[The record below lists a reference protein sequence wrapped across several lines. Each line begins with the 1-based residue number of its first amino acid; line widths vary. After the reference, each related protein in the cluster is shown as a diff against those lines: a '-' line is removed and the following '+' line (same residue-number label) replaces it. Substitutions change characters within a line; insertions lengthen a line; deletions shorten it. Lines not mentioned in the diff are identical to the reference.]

1 MKKETGSLVLCGLF
15 TALMA
20 VGAFIHIMLPVGP
33 FQVTVSLQIFFA
45 ILAGL
50 FLGSR
55 HGFLSV
61 LAYLVL
67 GLAGVPIFAH
77 GGGLGY
83 LLKPTFGFLLGFPCA
98 AWVAGV
104 LGGDNRKTGLQQLLA
119 AAFGGEMIYYFTG
132 LVYYSIMFNV
142 VLQNGE
148 GIGFIRLLEVWFFST
163 VIPDG
168 IICVLAAL
176 VYRKLAPL
184 VRR

>member
-83 LLKPTFGFLLGFPCA
+83 FAETYLRFF
-98 AWVAGV
+98 AGIPLCG
-104 LGGDNRKTGLQQLLA
+104 LGGR
-119 AAFGGEMIYYFTG
+119 
-132 LVYYSIMFNV
+132 
-142 VLQNGE
+142 
-148 GIGFIRLLEVWFFST
+148 GIGR
-163 VIPDG
+163 
-168 IICVLAAL
+168 
-176 VYRKLAPL
+176 
-184 VRR
+184 

>member
-1 MKKETGSLVLCGLF
+1 MKQETGSLVLCGLF

-20 VGAFIHIMLPVGP
+20 VGAFIHIMLPIGP

-45 ILAGL
+45 VLAGF
-50 FLGSR
+50 FLGPK

-104 LGGDNRKTGLQQLLA
+104 LGGDARRAGLKQLLA

-132 LVYYSIMFNV
+132 LVYYYVMFNF
-142 VLQNGE
+142 VLQNAA
-148 GIGFIRLLEVWFFST
+148 GIGLIKLLEVWFFST
-163 VIPDG
+163 VIPDY
-168 IICVLAAL
+168 IICVLAVL
-176 VYRKLAPL
+176 VYRKLGPL